1 MLHSLSFSKHMTT
14 TFHNK
19 LTQLINFL
27 ISLGI
32 NMLQLWSQVTPMFSP
47 VWELVGEAVILRV
60 RSQAH
65 SNSIWELVGE
75 AVILRVRSQ
84 ARTSSIW
91 QLLERCSKVCIIF
104 QESWRTSFIQKQILL
119 LAKTEKASNDITWIT
134 TAFSGSN
141 FQRWKEKKRA
151 SA

>member
-47 VWELVGEAVILRV
+47 VWELVGEAVILQV
-60 RSQAH
+60 WSQAC
-65 SNSIWELVGE
+65 S
-75 AVILRVRSQ
+75 
-84 ARTSSIW
+84 SSIW
-91 QLLERCSKVCIIF
+91 QLLECCSKVCIIF

>member
-60 RSQAH
+60 WSQAR
-65 SNSIWELVGE
+65 SSSIWEL
-75 AVILRVRSQ
+75 
-84 ARTSSIW
+84 
-91 QLLERCSKVCIIF
+91 LECCSKVCIIF
-104 QESWRTSFIQKQILL
+104 QESWRTSFIQKQILAYILKLSFPL
-119 LAKTEKASNDITWIT
+119 LEIQV
-134 TAFSGSN
+134 FSHYFLIFDCLLSPL
-141 FQRWKEKKRA
+141 WT
-151 SA
+151 

>member
-47 VWELVGEAVILRV
+47 VWELVGEAVILQV
-60 RSQAH
+60 WSQAR
-65 SNSIWELVGE
+65 SSSIWEL
-75 AVILRVRSQ
+75 
-84 ARTSSIW
+84 
-91 QLLERCSKVCIIF
+91 LECCSKVCIIF

-141 FQRWKEKKRA
+141 FWRWREKRRA